1 MVNRFSNYLKKNL
14 PMIFRIAGVRNHSV
28 WPLVPCC
35 AFGGYARTGILVG
48 FIMRLGCGL
57 YLMRATT
64 LYSLLLPQL
73 LHTQCMDGYQRGT
86 CMRLMPSYD
95 YHSLFLL
102 LCLSPSLSVCQS
114 GRSDDVPMNGSTP
127 TNKQMN
133 AQAFESPS
141 MWKRLR
147 KVYNLMKSVV
157 CACPKFVGELR
168 EWKWLSV
175 CDHSW
180 MHTGFWSNSCG
191 LDPLSVFYDYLH
203 KLQCAVIV
211 WNARAQWTHET
222 ETEHFG

>member
-1 MVNRFSNYLKKNL
+1 
-14 PMIFRIAGVRNHSV
+14 MIFWIAGERNHSI
-28 WPLVPCC
+28 WPLVPLRLRGLCSNGDFGWVYYAVRMRSVYDAC
-35 AFGGYARTGILVG
+35 DYTLQFTFATVTAYTLHGWISTWYVHAVEAFLW
-48 FIMRLGCGL
+48 L
-57 YLMRATT
+57 
-64 LYSLLLPQL
+64 SLAVSVAQ
-73 LHTQCMDGYQRGT
+73 
-86 CMRLMPSYD
+86 
-95 YHSLFLL
+95 SLSL
-102 LCLSPSLSVCQS
+102 SLSVCQS
-114 GRSDDVPMNGSTP
+114 GRSDDVPMNGSTL

-133 AQAFESPS
+133 AQTFESPS

-180 MHTGFWSNSCG
+180 MHTGFWSNLCG

-211 WNARAQWTHET
+211 WNARPQWTRT
-222 ETEHFG
+222 RNTSDIMWRLTGNNNIL